1 MYVQELE
8 MDDED
13 LGEDMENLEPA
24 VDHEDNQ
31 EESEDEEVEDE
42 METMSVADSTFNNM
56 EDYDKKHV
64 NFRLIILLFQ

>member
-1 MYVQELE
+1 

-24 VDHEDNQ
+24 VDQQDNQ
-31 EESEDEEVEDE
+31 EESEDEEREEE
-42 METMSVADSTFNNM
+42 METMSIADSTFNNM

-64 NFRLIILLFQ
+64 NFRLVFLYFQ